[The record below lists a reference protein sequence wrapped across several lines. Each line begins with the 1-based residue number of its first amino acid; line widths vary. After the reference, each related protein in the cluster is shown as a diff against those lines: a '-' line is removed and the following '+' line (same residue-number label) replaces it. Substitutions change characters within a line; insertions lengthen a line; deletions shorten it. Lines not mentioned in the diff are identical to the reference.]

1 MRYLYTFGILCYGFA
16 IRLAALFSEKA
27 KLWVQGR
34 KDIMNIIQS
43 KLADNKSE
51 IAWFHASSLGEF
63 EQCRPVIDVF
73 RETYPNYKVLVT
85 FFSPSGYE
93 IRKNYP
99 KADYV
104 FYLPLD
110 TPANARKFMDIVK
123 PKIAF
128 FVKYDFWF
136 NYLNILNKRNVP
148 MILFSSIFRPS
159 QYFFKWYGGW
169 FLKHLRF
176 FTHAFVQ
183 NEQSEQLLKSFGVV
197 NCSVA
202 GDTRFDQVLS
212 IASSPKQF
220 PLVEKFVE
228 DDKVILAGSSWE
240 PDEILLKDVMEKS
253 LFPKGVKLIVAPHE
267 IHSERITSIEN
278 LFGSRCIRY
287 SKMDISTSMD
297 GISVLIIDN
306 IGMLSSLYMYAT
318 VAYIGGGFGKGIHN
332 ILEALAYGK
341 PVCFGPKYKKFQEAK
356 DIIQLGGGVS
366 VTTAAE
372 LQPVLE
378 SWLYSDEEYKQ
389 VSDVCKNYVQNN
401 KGTSAKIM
409 KILVDYSL

>member
-104 FYLPLD
+104 FYRPLD
-110 TPANARKFMDIVK
+110 TTANARKFMDIVK

-136 NYLNILNKRNVP
+136 NYLNILNK
-148 MILFSSIFRPS
+148 
-159 QYFFKWYGGW
+159 
-169 FLKHLRF
+169 
-176 FTHAFVQ
+176 
-183 NEQSEQLLKSFGVV
+183 
-197 NCSVA
+197 
-202 GDTRFDQVLS
+202 
-212 IASSPKQF
+212 
-220 PLVEKFVE
+220 
-228 DDKVILAGSSWE
+228 
-240 PDEILLKDVMEKS
+240 
-253 LFPKGVKLIVAPHE
+253 
-267 IHSERITSIEN
+267 
-278 LFGSRCIRY
+278 
-287 SKMDISTSMD
+287 
-297 GISVLIIDN
+297 
-306 IGMLSSLYMYAT
+306 
-318 VAYIGGGFGKGIHN
+318 
-332 ILEALAYGK
+332 
-341 PVCFGPKYKKFQEAK
+341 
-356 DIIQLGGGVS
+356 
-366 VTTAAE
+366 
-372 LQPVLE
+372 
-378 SWLYSDEEYKQ
+378 
-389 VSDVCKNYVQNN
+389 
-401 KGTSAKIM
+401 
-409 KILVDYSL
+409 